1 MQAEA
6 GGASLDLRELRQVLQ
21 DEELAHKLQ
30 EEEERLLRR
39 VDGGFR
45 GHKRTKECIL
55 IIYSFIYLFSSFAVL
70 FSQNSRTS
78 PCVYP
83 EGDFRV
89 AQVAQDEVQLIYQRH
104 PMISSLIGRCGII
117 YCVFWTRKLL
127 TLCRSRK

>member
-55 IIYSFIYLFSSFAVL
+55 IIYFVL
-70 FSQNSRTS
+70 LPFCFHRTLG
-78 PCVYP
+78 PLHV
-83 EGDFRV
+83 FT
-89 AQVAQDEVQLIYQRH
+89 QRETSEWH
-104 PMISSLIGRCGII
+104 KWRRMR
-117 YCVFWTRKLL
+117 YN
-127 TLCRSRK
+127 